1 MQHAALLEACQIL
14 VNLEVLVS
22 CRHLRRVEQCLDADY
37 ELADYLGLS
46 WSQLFRIQAITQI
59 SIRSQAQLTTP
70 VATTRKNDQM
80 GFHKLTINRT
90 IPCGL
95 Q

>member
-1 MQHAALLEACQIL
+1 MQLKKLCNHEFLMGEGALRPFPDLSPTGDREAQ
-14 VNLEVLVS
+14 
-22 CRHLRRVEQCLDADY
+22 
-37 ELADYLGLS
+37 LADYLGLS

-70 VATTRKNDQM
+70 VAPTRKNDQM
-80 GFHKLTINRT
+80 SFHKLPINQT